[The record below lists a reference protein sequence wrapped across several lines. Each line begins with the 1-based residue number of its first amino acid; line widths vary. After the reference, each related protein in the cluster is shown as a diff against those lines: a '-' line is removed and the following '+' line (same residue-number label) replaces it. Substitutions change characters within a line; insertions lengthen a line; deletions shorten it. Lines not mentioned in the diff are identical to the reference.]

1 MNINKKKLCNLTVNE
16 FLEILKE
23 NSISIVV
30 NNSSKSELA
39 SYSIT
44 KNVSSTSDKGNE
56 IDDSIIFNEITQIL
70 HSLGVSPHFLG
81 YKFIRAA
88 LCMSIK
94 DLSIIEQIT
103 KVLYPSIAKKFDST
117 PSRVE
122 RAIRHAIECAWS
134 RGNIET
140 QEEFFGFS
148 VDMNKGKPTNSE
160 FLAMITDHL
169 YIKFFNN

>member
-1 MNINKKKLCNLTVNE
+1 
-16 FLEILKE
+16 
-23 NSISIVV
+23 
-30 NNSSKSELA
+30 
-39 SYSIT
+39 
-44 KNVSSTSDKGNE
+44 
-56 IDDSIIFNEITQIL
+56 
-70 HSLGVSPHFLG
+70 
-81 YKFIRAA
+81 
-88 LCMSIK
+88 MSIK